1 MNFLSPS
8 YSWADFIMIG
18 LFLLLLYFILI
29 FFRSLLDKFHFLGTY
44 QPIIRN
50 FVHLLL
56 LIYEPIALLIL
67 SSVFIL
73 INPKVN
79 GVFAL
84 LAGFFGSS
92 YIKSY
97 ISGRFIQR
105 DSSLAK
111 GRAIKTKD
119 LSGVVYDM
127 EKFGLQMQTNRGL
140 HFISYSKMLDEG
152 YTLLAGDEVGGFF
165 NLVLIANEKEEKA
178 NHIPHLMD
186 MFVSTPYINRN
197 QKPVL
202 VASQKNPNKI
212 EARVSLK
219 EESHLQELMALIN
232 EWGYSAKL
240 IKS

>member
-1 MNFLSPS
+1 MSILSPS
-8 YSWADFIMIG
+8 YSWADFIAIW

-29 FFRSLLDKFHFLGTY
+29 FFRSLLDKFQFLGTF
-44 QPIIRN
+44 QPVVRIC
-50 FVHLLL
+50 VHLVL
-56 LIYEPIALLIL
+56 LIYEPIALLTL

-73 INPKVN
+73 INPKVH

-84 LAGFFGSS
+84 LTGFFGAS

-105 DSSLAK
+105 DSSLVK

-127 EKFGLQMQTNRGL
+127 EKFGLQLQTNRGL
-140 HFISYSKMLDEG
+140 HFVSYSKMLEDG
-152 YTLLAGDEVGGFF
+152 YTILAGEQVGGFF
-165 NLVLIANEKEEKA
+165 NLVLTVNEEESKI
-178 NHIPHLMD
+178 NHVSHLMD
-186 MFVSTPYINRN
+186 MFVTTPYINRN

-240 IKS
+240 VKS